1 MSGKNGILLLESPCP
16 SVRPSV
22 MVADMMANMVTDMVD
37 DKVGEKKIALKKK
50 EFLLRAGG
58 RTGSLPSYGRNKL

>member
-1 MSGKNGILLLESPCP
+1 
-16 SVRPSV
+16 

-58 RTGSLPSYGRNKL
+58 RTGSLPSYGSDKL

>member
-1 MSGKNGILLLESPCP
+1 
-16 SVRPSV
+16 

-58 RTGSLPSYGRNKL
+58 RTGSLPSYGSNKLVAASRTLSWRRQHSA

>member
-1 MSGKNGILLLESPCP
+1 
-16 SVRPSV
+16 

-58 RTGSLPSYGRNKL
+58 QSDGFIAILWQK